1 MPSFQPLLD
10 ALGSLVLQAR
20 PLRLR
25 RDGQDPFHL
34 VADPPLT
41 RAAAIEWLWQGR
53 VQPPVER
60 FKADPVQGPPDGPQR
75 RFLFN
80 VTPDEFSEARRDFKD
95 QYLKDGPGL
104 TLARQ
109 LNGIVWLPQAIR
121 QQLFDMD
128 GRGELFRRDR
138 KPVVKVF
145 PGQAPWGNI
154 VAWAGPYEFRTW
166 DTLEMYQYFPA
177 EKQFYVKLL
186 DDDFRGN
193 LLYLVYKSFNADIQY
208 FVEQK
213 LMRPTDA
220 REEMFRINAA
230 VFKALLQAF
239 GDVISGMAGQGAANS
254 SLKNSADS
262 VTESVLSSF
271 RAKRRAFG
279 LVARRSLP
287 TVAIW
292 RGTTVRWKRG
302 DPGVPADVHD
312 LGLGC
317 YFTTDSKVA
326 AQYAQRRGT
335 VDDPAIILTVDV
347 AQGELG
353 RVLDLVNGPHAKRW
367 DELVQ
372 MVGAKGMKN
381 ETYNKLFKGFL
392 QEIGQTVDDYDTI
405 IGREYVN
412 GGIQL
417 NIRNNEIIDSI
428 LLRADE
434 IWRAL

>member
-1 MPSFQPLLD
+1 
-10 ALGSLVLQAR
+10 
-20 PLRLR
+20 
-25 RDGQDPFHL
+25 
-34 VADPPLT
+34 
-41 RAAAIEWLWQGR
+41 
-53 VQPPVER
+53 
-60 FKADPVQGPPDGPQR
+60 
-75 RFLFN
+75 
-80 VTPDEFSEARRDFKD
+80 
-95 QYLKDGPGL
+95 
-104 TLARQ
+104 
-109 LNGIVWLPQAIR
+109 
-121 QQLFDMD
+121 
-128 GRGELFRRDR
+128 
-138 KPVVKVF
+138 
-145 PGQAPWGNI
+145 
-154 VAWAGPYEFRTW
+154 
-166 DTLEMYQYFPA
+166 
-177 EKQFYVKLL
+177 
-186 DDDFRGN
+186 
-193 LLYLVYKSFNADIQY
+193 
-208 FVEQK
+208 
-213 LMRPTDA
+213 MRPSDA
-220 REEMFRINAA
+220 REEMFRINAQ
-230 VFKALLQAF
+230 VFKALIEAF
-239 GDVISGMAGQGAANS
+239 SNVISGMGGQAAANS
-254 SLKNSADS
+254 TLKSSADS
-262 VTESVLSSF
+262 VTESVLASF

-287 TVAIW
+287 TVVIW

-302 DPGVPADVHD
+302 DPGVPADIHD

-326 AQYAQRRGT
+326 AQYAQRRGS

-417 NIRNNEIIDSI
+417 NIRNNDILDSI